1 MLDFESSDNMRL
13 RNVKN
18 AKEIVNNSK
27 YVISYEEAC
36 KHKGMF
42 REEVFHNFN
51 PIHLEIGMGKGN
63 FLIDMAKKN
72 PDINFIGVE
81 RYESVVVRAIEKL
94 ENEELDN
101 IRILCVDA
109 ICLNDIFAKDIDTIY
124 LNFSDPWPKKR
135 HAKRRLTSH
144 LFLPIYDEISRG
156 DTIIIQKTDNVGL
169 FESSIV
175 SLSTYGYVIEDIS
188 LDLASTDKPNSYT
201 EYETKFMNEGIKI
214 NYLKA
219 IKKNK

>member
-1 MLDFESSDNMRL
+1 MRL

-27 YVISYEEAC
+27 YVISFEEAC
-36 KHKGMF
+36 KHKSMF
-42 REEVFHNFN
+42 REEVFHNMN

-72 PDINFIGVE
+72 PDINFVGVE
-81 RYESVVVRAIEKL
+81 RYESVAVRAIEKL
-94 ENEELDN
+94 ENEDLDN
-101 IRILCVDA
+101 IRIMCVDA
-109 ICLNDIFAKDIDTIY
+109 ICLDEVFAGDIETIY

-144 LFLPIYDEISRG
+144 VFLPIYDKISRG
-156 DTIIIQKTDNVGL
+156 DSVIIQKTDNVGL

-188 LDLASTDKPNSYT
+188 LDLASTDKENSLT
-201 EYETKFMNEGIKI
+201 EYEAKFMSQGIKI
-214 NYLKA
+214 NYLVA
-219 IKKNK
+219 RKK